1 METVFLSATIDV
13 NPAAQEQAIAQA
25 AAFTQAGRVV
35 VFPTDTLYGIGVDAF
50 NARAIERLYAVK
62 ERPLAKG
69 IPVLL
74 SDAAMLPEVAVA
86 IPVWVDRLIA
96 RYWPGPLTLVVPRHP
111 RLPANLAPGQTVAV
125 RIPDHEISRR
135 FIRAAGG
142 AVATSSANRSGREP
156 AATAAAAYAAFAG
169 MIAAVL
175 DGGPVTHGLSSTILD
190 CTVSPPAILRSGPL
204 PARELFA
211 LLEKMTT

>member
-1 METVFLSATIDV
+1 METLFLSATLDDD
-13 NPAAQEQAIAQA
+13 PAAQEQAIAQA

-35 VFPTDTLYGIGVDAF
+35 VYPTDTLYGIGVDAF
-50 NARAIERLYAVK
+50 NAQAINRLYAVK
-62 ERPLAKG
+62 ERPREKG
-69 IPVLL
+69 IPILL
-74 SDAAMLPEVAVA
+74 SDAAMLSAVAVD
-86 IPVWVDRLIA
+86 IPIWVESLITG
-96 RYWPGPLTLVVPRHP
+96 YWPGPLTLVLPRHP

-142 AVATSSANRSGREP
+142 AVATSSANRSGQEP

-169 MIAAVL
+169 TIAAVL

-190 CTVSPPAILRSGPL
+190 CIVSPPAVLRAGPL
-204 PARELFA
+204 PAGELFA
-211 LLEKMTT
+211 LLEKMPR